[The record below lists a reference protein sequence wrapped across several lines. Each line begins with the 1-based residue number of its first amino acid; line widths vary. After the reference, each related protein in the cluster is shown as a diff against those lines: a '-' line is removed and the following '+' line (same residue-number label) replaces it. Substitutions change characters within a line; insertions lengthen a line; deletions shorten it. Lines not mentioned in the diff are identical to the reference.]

1 MKNSHEG
8 TKPRRDKEEVAAII
22 VDCAYQLHR
31 DLGPG
36 LLETVYEVVLAKM
49 LAERGLKVSRQ
60 QAIPIQ
66 YAGFTFEEGFRADLL
81 VEDTVLVELKSVE
94 NLAPVHSKQV
104 LTYLRLLNLP
114 LGLLINFGAATF
126 KEGCKRIVN
135 GPQSF
140 VSSCLRVNQNQDPR
154 P

>member
-1 MKNSHEG
+1 M
-8 TKPRRDKEEVAAII
+8 
-22 VDCAYQLHR
+22 DCAFRLHR

-36 LLETVYEVVLAKM
+36 LLETVYEVVLEKM
-49 LAERGLKVSRQ
+49 LRDQGLEVVRQ
-60 QAIPIQ
+60 KPILIR
-66 YAGFTFEEGFRADLL
+66 YSGFTFEEGFRADLIIAGI
-81 VEDTVLVELKSVE
+81 VLAELKSVE

-104 LTYLRLLNLP
+104 LTYLRLLGLP

-140 VSSCLRVNQNQDPR
+140 ASSRLRVNPS

>member
-1 MKNSHEG
+1 MKDSHEA
-8 TKPRRDKEEVAAII
+8 TKPRKDKEEIATIL
-22 VDCAYQLHR
+22 VDCAFRLHR

-49 LAERGLKVSRQ
+49 LRDQGLEVERQKP
-60 QAIPIQ
+60 IPIQ
-66 YAGFTFEEGFRADLL
+66 YAGFTFEEGFRADLII
-81 VEDTVLVELKSVE
+81 EGIVLVELKSVE
-94 NLAPVHSKQV
+94 ALVPVHSKQV

-114 LGLLINFGAATF
+114 LGLLINFGSASF

-140 VSSCLRVNQNQDPR
+140 ATSRLRVNQSQ
-154 P
+154 

>member
-1 MKNSHEG
+1 MNNSHEG
-8 TKPRRDKEEVAAII
+8 TKPRKDKEEIAAIL
-22 VDCAYQLHR
+22 VDCAFRLHR

-49 LAERGLKVSRQ
+49 LRDQGLEVERQKP
-60 QAIPIQ
+60 IPIQ
-66 YAGFTFEEGFRADLL
+66 YAGFTFEEGFRADLII
-81 VEDTVLVELKSVE
+81 EGIVLVELKSVE
-94 NLAPVHSKQV
+94 NLAPVHSKQT

-114 LGLLINFGAATF
+114 LGLLINFGSATF

-140 VSSCLRVNQNQDPR
+140 ASSCLRVNQKP
-154 P
+154 